1 MENSDSYIFLDD
13 QITQKTRFYTDP
25 IDIITIYDSNS
36 IRVAMQKLLHYH
48 GNGYHLAGYLS
59 YELGMH
65 LESKLNVLGSEISD
79 EPLMHF
85 GVFNSFSE
93 HAPIDC
99 LYTSEN
105 IDLKLSGS
113 NLHH

>member
-1 MENSDSYIFLDD
+1 M
-13 QITQKTRFYTDP
+13 TP
-25 IDIITIYDSNS
+25 NS
-36 IRVAMQKLLHYH
+36 IHVSHAETLHYH

-79 EPLMHF
+79 EPLLHF

-105 IDLKLSGS
+105 IDLKLKPSWTEANIKR
-113 NLHH
+113 NLKEQ